1 MSQYPPALHPADNES
16 LRPLYH
22 TSIQTMLTSVKYP
35 DGRPYSLWVLRN
47 TPENLARYY
56 DLFES
61 DNPPR
66 TQADA
71 LEQAGATFFPICML
85 FLAPNC
91 L

>member
-1 MSQYPPALHPADNES
+1 MSQYPPALHPATNKT

-22 TSIQTMLTSVKYP
+22 TSIPTMATAVKYP
-35 DGRPYSLWVLRN
+35 NGRPASLWVLRN

-61 DNPPR
+61 DNPPQ

-85 FLAPNC
+85 LLAPNY